1 MKNIHTLIALS
12 FLVTLPASAEVVDKG
27 DTGASGS
34 LWQNGRNPLL
44 DRTARE
50 VGDLVTILISE
61 QTVASYGAS
70 TSATKAD
77 NNSLG
82 TNVLNTVFGLL
93 KPSPTSTAASTN
105 TGQGSTTQN
114 GSLRARLTAE
124 VKAVTPRGHL
134 IVEGT
139 RSVVINKQTQ
149 IFKLSGIVRRDD
161 ISPDNSVLSESL
173 AQAEIRLEG
182 KGSIADRQR
191 KGLLTQVVD
200 WLF

>member
-1 MKNIHTLIALS
+1 M
-12 FLVTLPASAEVVDKG
+12 PAAAQVVDKG
-27 DTGASGS
+27 EAGESGS

-50 VGDLVTILISE
+50 AGDLLTILISE
-61 QTVASYGAS
+61 QTVATYAAS
-70 TSATKAD
+70 TSANKAD
-77 NNSLG
+77 NNTLG
-82 TNVLNTVFGLL
+82 SNVLNSLFGLL
-93 KPSPTSTAASTN
+93 KPAPTSNAASTN

-124 VKAVTPRGHL
+124 VKSITPRGHL
-134 IVEGT
+134 IIEGT
-139 RSVVINKQTQ
+139 RTVVINQQTQ

-161 ISPDNSVLSESL
+161 IAPDNSVLSESM

-191 KGLLTQVVD
+191 KGLLTQVID